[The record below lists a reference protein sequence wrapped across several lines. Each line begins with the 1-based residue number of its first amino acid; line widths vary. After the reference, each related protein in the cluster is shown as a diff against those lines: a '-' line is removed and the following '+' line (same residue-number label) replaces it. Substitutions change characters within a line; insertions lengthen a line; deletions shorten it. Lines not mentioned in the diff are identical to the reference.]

1 MLNFKITGTDQGLL
15 TIVKPL
21 GKSLPVRVGEVVR
34 AEIMEILPTGGV
46 TVKIKGV
53 TITART
59 EVPLNKDSV
68 VYFKV
73 LGAGQRGTELNL
85 QLVESPETALKPI
98 PDETFDPLR
107 ALIRDLSGAA
117 AKGAHQAGKGIQDI
131 ETILKALP
139 RDISVL
145 PADIKADLQTL
156 LHGRLRSTG
165 QSIASRFE
173 ALAGDISRFL
183 SESGSPAAGAAANPI
198 DGEFMVS
205 IEKLLASALRRS
217 IHDSGIALEAKLK
230 TLAADAARQSPS
242 EALSRTSSDSAGRE
256 VGQDLKARLLQ
267 LRELLQNTGQTDTD
281 VSAQARGHQERGEG
295 IAAQVANRG
304 QLLQQ
309 ADGLLR
315 DIETLQALS
324 KATDSFFTFLPVRW
338 KELKDGEISF
348 RKTKGS
354 EKETPF
360 SCRIN
365 LDLEKFG
372 KMSVTVLQH
381 NREFFVS
388 FRVENEGFR
397 SHLSDHMEELRQSL
411 AQKGMPLRA
420 LHVHAMDD
428 ESSDILEPESFERNI
443 SIRA

>member
-1 MLNFKITGTDQGLL
+1 
-15 TIVKPL
+15 
-21 GKSLPVRVGEVVR
+21 
-34 AEIMEILPTGGV
+34 
-46 TVKIKGV
+46 
-53 TITART
+53 
-59 EVPLNKDSV
+59 
-68 VYFKV
+68 
-73 LGAGQRGTELNL
+73 
-85 QLVESPETALKPI
+85 
-98 PDETFDPLR
+98 
-107 ALIRDLSGAA
+107 
-117 AKGAHQAGKGIQDI
+117 
-131 ETILKALP
+131 
-139 RDISVL
+139 
-145 PADIKADLQTL
+145 
-156 LHGRLRSTG
+156 
-165 QSIASRFE
+165 
-173 ALAGDISRFL
+173 
-183 SESGSPAAGAAANPI
+183 
-198 DGEFMVS
+198 
-205 IEKLLASALRRS
+205 RRS

-267 LRELLQNTGQTDTD
+267 LRELLQNTGETGAD

-324 KATDSFFTFLPVRW
+324 KATDSFFTFLPVSW

-348 RKTKGS
+348 RKTRGS

-420 LHVHAMDD
+420 LHVHPMDD
-428 ESSDILEPESFERNI
+428 ESTDILEPESFERNI